1 MMKCRQKLLAAGL
14 ILCIAV
20 TGCAGQDKAGDAV
33 TPSSGAVS
41 QTEGQENSAAE
52 SGEQIP
58 NPMEEVKDI
67 LAFEDFH
74 TSGCV
79 ASKEDCHTY
88 MEAYRTCLCHSYRS

>member
-41 QTEGQENSAAE
+41 QTEGQERPCRRKRGADPKSHGGSVGY
-52 SGEQIP
+52 SG
-58 NPMEEVKDI
+58 
-67 LAFEDFH
+67 F
-74 TSGCV
+74 
-79 ASKEDCHTY
+79 
-88 MEAYRTCLCHSYRS
+88 